1 MQFLL
6 QKLQNGYILIQINE
20 AIVWFSLY
28 LELYRQKEGIEITIY
43 DIAALAGV
51 SPSTVSRALNGKP
64 GVSRKKRELI
74 QKVLEENHYIP
85 DENARSLVMGR
96 TRLVGIVTDDLDSQH
111 QNEAIAHC
119 QNELIVNG
127 YQCITRYTGK
137 EPDSMGK
144 AIAELR
150 LRKVEG
156 VLLIG
161 LSFVDHERLE
171 KLIQRWLPDVP
182 VLLVYQNERINMDN
196 VYCIGA
202 NEERGFRCCVEQLI
216 EHNRRNLVLIVE
228 KNRAS
233 QPKIQTYFEAAAQEH
248 PDVRYG
254 VYTGVEPCGGAEEV
268 VNQILKE
275 HPDADGVLC
284 VQDRL
289 AIEVMYAFMER
300 GKRIPEDISVIGEGN
315 SELCE
320 VCRPKLTSL
329 DTMVPVATMMSVRIL
344 VDVMEGRAQTHKITL
359 DMELVKRQSL

>member
-1 MQFLL
+1 M
-6 QKLQNGYILIQINE
+6 
-20 AIVWFSLY
+20 
-28 LELYRQKEGIEITIY
+28 
-43 DIAALAGV
+43 
-51 SPSTVSRALNGKP
+51 
-64 GVSRKKRELI
+64 I
-74 QKVLEENHYIP
+74 QKILEENNYIP
-85 DENARSLVMGR
+85 DENARSLVTQR
-96 TRLVGIVTDDLDSQH
+96 TRMVGIVTDDLDSQH

-137 EPDSMGK
+137 EPDAMGK

-171 KLIQRWLPDVP
+171 KLLQKWLPDVP

-202 NEERGFRCCVEQLI
+202 NEKRGFRCCVERLV
-216 EHNRRNLVLIVE
+216 ERGRKNLVLIVE

-233 QPKIQTYFEAAAQEH
+233 QTRIQAYFEAAAQEYS
-248 PDVRYG
+248 DVQYR
-254 VYTGVEPCGGAEEV
+254 VYTGVEPSEGAIEV
-268 VNQILKE
+268 VSRILKE
-275 HPDADGVLC
+275 RPETDGVLC

-289 AIEVMYAFMER
+289 AIEVMYAFMEQ

-329 DTMVPVATMMSVRIL
+329 DTMVTVSTMMSVRVL

-359 DMELVKRQSL
+359 DMELVERQSL

>member
-1 MQFLL
+1 M
-6 QKLQNGYILIQINE
+6 
-20 AIVWFSLY
+20 
-28 LELYRQKEGIEITIY
+28 
-43 DIAALAGV
+43 AGV

-74 QKVLEENHYIP
+74 QKILEENNYIP
-85 DENARSLVMGR
+85 DENARSLVTQR
-96 TRLVGIVTDDLDSQH
+96 TRMIGIVTDDLDSQH

-137 EPDSMGK
+137 EPDAMGK

-171 KLIQRWLPDVP
+171 KLLQRWLPDVP

-202 NEERGFRCCVEQLI
+202 NEKRGFRCCVEQLV
-216 EHNRRNLVLIVE
+216 ERGRKNLVLIVE

-233 QPKIQTYFEAAAQEH
+233 QPRIQAYFEAAAQEYS
-248 PDVRYG
+248 DVQYG
-254 VYTGVEPCGGAEEV
+254 VYTGVEPCGGAAEV
-268 VNQILKE
+268 VSRILKE
-275 HPDADGVLC
+275 RPETDGVLC

-289 AIEVMYAFMER
+289 AIEVMYAFMEQ
-300 GKRIPEDISVIGEGN
+300 GKLIPEDISIIGEGN

-320 VCRPKLTSL
+320 VSRPKLTSL
-329 DTMVPVATMMSVRIL
+329 DTMVTVSTMMSVRIL

-359 DMELVKRQSL
+359 DMELVERQSL

>member
-1 MQFLL
+1 M
-6 QKLQNGYILIQINE
+6 
-20 AIVWFSLY
+20 
-28 LELYRQKEGIEITIY
+28 
-43 DIAALAGV
+43 
-51 SPSTVSRALNGKP
+51 
-64 GVSRKKRELI
+64 I
-74 QKVLEENHYIP
+74 QKILEENNYIP
-85 DENARSLVMGR
+85 DENARSLVTQR
-96 TRLVGIVTDDLDSQH
+96 TRMVGIVTDDLDSQH

-137 EPDSMGK
+137 EPDAMGK

-171 KLIQRWLPDVP
+171 TLLQKWLPDVP

-202 NEERGFRCCVEQLI
+202 NEKRGFRCCVEKLV
-216 EHNRRNLVLIVE
+216 ERSRKNLVLIVE

-233 QPKIQTYFEAAAQEH
+233 QTRIQAYFEAAAQEYS
-248 PDVRYG
+248 DVQYG
-254 VYTGVEPCGGAEEV
+254 IYTGVEPNEGAAEV
-268 VNQILKE
+268 VSRILKE
-275 HPDADGVLC
+275 RPETDGVLC

-289 AIEVMYAFMER
+289 AIEVMYAFMEQ

-329 DTMVPVATMMSVRIL
+329 DTMVTVSTMMSVRIL

-359 DMELVKRQSL
+359 DMELVERQSL